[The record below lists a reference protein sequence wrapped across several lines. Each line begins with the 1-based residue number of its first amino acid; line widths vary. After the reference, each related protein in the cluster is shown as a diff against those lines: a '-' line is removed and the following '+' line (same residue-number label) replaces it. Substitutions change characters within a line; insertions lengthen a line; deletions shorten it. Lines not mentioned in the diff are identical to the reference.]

1 MNARQ
6 ELTISVGRPARK
18 GLSGIKCY
26 EFYMYDGGVQGPGS
40 FVIKV
45 SYEFTRQGMFEF
57 LRCPPGNGV
66 ARVRIFRGKK
76 LCEQR
81 VAIAPKAATLPTISK
96 WGFRS
101 PEHRLVVLVCHALVQ
116 DGPFVHS

>member
-6 ELTISVGRPARK
+6 ELTISVGRPACK

-26 EFYMYDGGVQGPGS
+26 EFYMYEGGAQRPDS
-40 FVIKV
+40 FIIKV
-45 SYEFTRQGMFEF
+45 SYAFTRQGMLEL

-66 ARVRIFRGKK
+66 AGVRTFRGRK
-76 LCEQR
+76 LCEQS
-81 VAIAPKAATLPTISK
+81 VAIDPKAATPPTISK
-96 WGFRS
+96 QGFRS
-101 PEHRLVVLVCHALVQ
+101 PEHQLVALVCHALVQ